1 MCRNLRDRLIAG
13 AAVLVLAG
21 CNEPAGAPDS
31 RLSPRVSSFE
41 EGGCSAE
48 AVYQLVDQTF
58 TGETRHTVSSLVNNL
73 CTFKEEGDQSN
84 ATWVGFQILDHIA
97 TSGRI
102 QGSPETA
109 SELAKAVLR
118 CMTVGSVTLPTSF
131 AGALSPGGAF
141 SVRGFES
148 GDSRLVAS
156 EPPDAHTDINWVIE
170 PPVGQ
175 TWRTITSLTERPLA
189 DSVSHLFLAF
199 GAPSSI
205 AEPDFTH
212 DILKSDVFDWA
223 TLPVAHFDLSKGGAI
238 VGVCDDQAPFFIQHQ
253 PVGQQDVEILGFV
266 SPACPGPALL
276 GALKQGRSSPFA
288 GLVRFFT
295 PTPAYAAFATTGTAG
310 GKGSLSPFGKVDP
323 GAVNLGYTSV
333 FQKHGYSVNT
343 FIRPTIN
350 IAASSNG
357 GAPFRQNGVFTWL
370 EAVTNNGLPAKLC
383 NNYAFANEA
392 GQFQFPKAYFTKPG
406 GYTIVAHTQGTVS
419 DPHDGFVPHVPPG
432 QVATSPIVNVK
443 NSSAH
448 APAPCMVYKAGDPI
462 PPAPGPNG

>member
-1 MCRNLRDRLIAG
+1 MCRNLRDRMIAA

-21 CNEPAGAPDS
+21 CSEPTGAPDA
-31 RLSPRVSSFE
+31 RPSPRVGSFEE

-48 AVYQLVDQTF
+48 AVYRLVDQTF

-73 CTFKEEGDQSN
+73 CTYKEAGDQSN

-97 TSGRI
+97 NEGRE
-102 QGSPETA
+102 QGSPSTA

-118 CMTVGSVTLPTSF
+118 CMTVGEVSLPTSF
-131 AGALSPGGAF
+131 ADALSPGGAF
-141 SVRGFES
+141 SVRGFTS

-156 EPPDAHTDINWVIE
+156 EPPDANTDINWVIE

-199 GAPSSI
+199 GQPAPLTQ
-205 AEPDFTH
+205 PDFTH

-223 TLPVAHFDLSKGGAI
+223 TLPVAHFDLTKGGAI
-238 VGVCDDQAPFFIQHQ
+238 VGVCDDEPPYFIQHL
-253 PVGQQDVEILGFV
+253 PVGQQDFEILGFV
-266 SPACPGPALL
+266 SPACPGPAVI
-276 GALKQGRSSPFA
+276 GALRGRQSPFA

-295 PTPAYAAFATTGTAG
+295 PTPAYAAFATSGTAG

-323 GAVNLGYTSV
+323 GAVNLGYTSE
-333 FQKHGYSVNT
+333 FLKHGYSINT

-357 GAPFRQNGVFTWL
+357 GAPFRQDGVFAWL
-370 EAVTNNGLPAKLC
+370 EAVTNNGYPAKLC
-383 NNYAFANEA
+383 NNYAFADEA

-406 GYTIVAHTQGTVS
+406 GYTIIANTLGTVS

-432 QVATSPIVNVK
+432 HVATSPIVNVK
-443 NSSAH
+443 NSTAH
-448 APAPCMVYKAGDPI
+448 PPAPCKVYKSGDPL